1 MRTDI
6 GRRWSEFVR
15 SLGPASGALLGLIV
29 LGIALRI
36 VTELSWWPT
45 ATNLADS
52 GIYAKF
58 AESNPFAD
66 PQHPAGY
73 ALILATIGAV
83 TREVAAPIVIQHV
96 TGIASA
102 LLLYGA
108 TRRITGSVWAGLLPA
123 AIVLL
128 NPDEVLLEHAIM
140 AESWA
145 ILAAS
150 AGLYAAVR
158 ALDEPRPLWRWPLCA
173 GLLLALAVTIR
184 TAGLAMLAVVVLA
197 LLLAPPRAERGWRSR
212 ARWATPLAAAGGAAV
227 VLVSFALANAAFGP
241 RFGVGPSPGWYLYA
255 RAAQF
260 ADCSQFTPPPG
271 TEALCED
278 TPPDERHGARYYVF
292 DPSAPAPRLFGA
304 FPDQTDSTADKLLG
318 SWAKRAVLAQPGDY
332 ARSVWDNLRAYWV
345 PSLMP
350 VAAGEGEGLDPLL
363 DYRLGVDD
371 AFFAQVQINVADQ
384 MRVFFDDFSL
394 DRHRAPLEAISTW
407 QQVSRFGG
415 TMLAL
420 ATVLVIAGLIAG
432 TRRERVGELMLGVG
446 GLALIAAPA
455 LTGNYTGRY
464 TVPMAGPMLA
474 GAAIALVA
482 LWREGRS
489 RRRGP
494 HPPREPSA
502 SPVFR
507 D

>member
-15 SLGPASGALLGLIV
+15 SLGPASGALLALIV
-29 LGIALRI
+29 LGFALRI

-73 ALILATIGAV
+73 ALILASIGAV
-83 TREVAAPIVIQHV
+83 TREVAVPIVLQHL

-158 ALDEPRPLWRWPLCA
+158 AIDEPRPLWRLPLGA

-184 TAGLAMLAVVVLA
+184 TAGLAMLAVVRPA
-197 LLLAPPRAERGWRSR
+197 LRWPPPREERAWRSR
-212 ARWATPLAAAGGAAV
+212 ALGDAARGGGKGAAV

-241 RFGVGPSPGWYLYA
+241 RFGIGPSPGWHLLRA
-255 RAAQF
+255 RRAVRGLQPVHAAAGHRGTVRGHAARPAARRALLRLRPVRTRAAAVRRLPGSDGQHGGQAAWQLGEARRARPARRLRAVGLGEPAGLLGAEPDAGRRRGGRGARPVARLPPRLRRRVLRPGPGQRRRPDAGLF
-260 ADCSQFTPPPG
+260 RRLQPPP
-271 TEALCED
+271 
-278 TPPDERHGARYYVF
+278 PSRPAR
-292 DPSAPAPRLFGA
+292 G
-304 FPDQTDSTADKLLG
+304 DQ
-318 SWAKRAVLAQPGDY
+318 Q
-332 ARSVWDNLRAYWV
+332 
-345 PSLMP
+345 
-350 VAAGEGEGLDPLL
+350 
-363 DYRLGVDD
+363 
-371 AFFAQVQINVADQ
+371 
-384 MRVFFDDFSL
+384 
-394 DRHRAPLEAISTW
+394 W

-415 TMLAL
+415 
-420 ATVLVIAGLIAG
+420 
-432 TRRERVGELMLGVG
+432 RCS
-446 GLALIAAPA
+446 
-455 LTGNYTGRY
+455 
-464 TVPMAGPMLA
+464 
-474 GAAIALVA
+474 
-482 LWREGRS
+482 RS
-489 RRRGP
+489 
-494 HPPREPSA
+494 PPCS
-502 SPVFR
+502 
-507 D
+507 